1 MNYADSLWSVV
12 DFFTFMNFSSPLCR
26 NWILVAIIVI
36 SLSLF
41 GQAQQP
47 LPGEPPQPPTSQNPA
62 VPGQEAQPPAAGQ
75 PTPTAPRPSPIVR
88 QIEIQYAGPATLSRQ
103 RILSN
108 MKTTVGQPYSEQTV
122 EDDVRSLYG
131 TGLVTNVRIYGEPLP
146 DGVKVIVVV
155 QTRVTLSEVVIQGNE
170 VVKTKRL
177 RRELNLK
184 TGSPLDEQALEQAR
198 QKLVDLYQKRGYPDT
213 DVQYKVD
220 VNEDRGTARVTYSIS
235 EGQKSVVKTIRFV
248 GNYALSSKRLRKE
261 MKTKQNNILGFV
273 TGAGR
278 LNNQQLD
285 SDVQKLKELYQ
296 DNGYA
301 DAQITDV
308 RIDRLG
314 KKYVAVTIYITEG
327 PQYHVG
333 TVTIE
338 GLHVVSE
345 PNFRKVIK
353 VTEGKVFSPQKLQKD
368 IKSVEDAYGV
378 AGYAD
383 AKVNVQTTPAGPA
396 LVNLTYKVDEGIQS
410 FVEHINIS
418 GNSRTK
424 DKVIRREIVLSPGD
438 VFDTVRVDISKKRL
452 EGLQYFERVDTYA
465 SDTAVPGR
473 KDLNV
478 VVQEK
483 RTGNLNFGLGFS
495 TTDGLLGF
503 AELAQ
508 GNFDIM
514 NWKTFTGA
522 GQKFRARVQLG
533 TQTKNASLELSDPY
547 FLDQRLAVGGR
558 LFWDEYNYYSDV
570 YDQRDYGFDI
580 FVRKPITNFLSA
592 KLDYTIQEIDIYNIN
607 TSIITQTLQ
616 NLINQEGPNNLE
628 SRVTLAF
635 TYDTRDSA
643 FLTRKG
649 TRIDLSS
656 YVAGGPLGG
665 SVQIYGFDLDASQY
679 FHLPYDTILL
689 LNGEVASVANWNSG
703 KIVPIFDRLYLG
715 GPNNLRGFRFRDV
728 GPKDEDGNPIGGNT
742 LARFTIEYTIPIVER
757 VRAAVFYDGGFVNA
771 GSWSFG
777 PQTVPSTKGRH
788 SAGFNQDIGVGVRLD
803 LPIGPLRLDYGFP
816 IQEDSFSSKSGQ
828 FQFSV
833 GYQF

>member
-1 MNYADSLWSVV
+1 MVSLC
-12 DFFTFMNFSSPLCR
+12 P
-26 NWILVAIIVI
+26 
-36 SLSLF
+36 F
-41 GQAQQP
+41 GLAQQP
-47 LPGEPPQPPTSQNPA
+47 PAGQPGQPPAGQAAPATGQEGQPPQP
-62 VPGQEAQPPAAGQ
+62 GQRQQ
-75 PTPTAPRPSPIVR
+75 SPIVR

-108 MKTTVGQPYSEQTV
+108 MKTTVGQPYSELTV
-122 EDDVRSLYG
+122 EDDVRSLYA

-155 QTRVTLSEVVIQGNE
+155 QTRVTLTEVIIQGNQI
-170 VVKTKRL
+170 VKAKRL

-184 TGSPLDEQALEQAR
+184 TGTPLDEQALETAR
-198 QKLVDLYQKRGYPDT
+198 QKLVELYQKRGYPDT
-213 DVQYKVD
+213 DVQYKVA
-220 VNEDRGTARVTYSIS
+220 VNEDRGTASVTFAVS

-248 GNYALSSKRLRKE
+248 GNGVLTAKRLRKE
-261 MKTKQNNILGFV
+261 MKTKENNILGFV

-285 SDVQKLKELYQ
+285 GDVQKLKELYQ

-308 RIDRLG
+308 RIDRLD
-314 KKYVAVTIYITEG
+314 KKNVIVTIYITEG
-327 PQYHVG
+327 QQYHVG
-333 TVTIE
+333 TLAIE
-338 GLHVVSE
+338 GLHIVSE

-396 LVNLTYKVDEGIQS
+396 LVNLSYKVDEGIQS

-424 DKVIRREIVLSPGD
+424 DKVLRREIILSPGD

-522 GQKFRARVQLG
+522 GQKFRARIQLG
-533 TQTKNASLELSDPY
+533 TETKNASIELSEPY

-558 LFWDEYNYYSDV
+558 LFFDEYDYFSDV

-580 FVRKPITNFLSA
+580 FLRKPITNFLSM

-607 TSIITQTLQ
+607 QDLITTQL
-616 NLINQEGPNNLE
+616 NDLINTEGAYNLE
-628 SRVTLAF
+628 SRVTLGF

-649 TRIDLSS
+649 TRIDFSA
-656 YVAGGPLGG
+656 YVSGGPLGG
-665 SVQIYGFDLDASQY
+665 SVQVYGFDLDAAQY

-689 LNGEVASVANWNSG
+689 LNGEVGSVENWSNGSKTG
-703 KIVPIFDRLYLG
+703 GIVPIFDRLYLG
-715 GPNNLRGFRFRDV
+715 GASTLRGFKFRDV
-728 GPKDEDGNPIGGNT
+728 GPKDNEGNAVGGST
-742 LARFTIEYTIPIVER
+742 LTRWTIEYTIPVIER
-757 VRAAVFYDGGFVNA
+757 VRFALFYDGGFVNP

-777 PQTVPSTKGRH
+777 PQKVLVPGGSNGKFSG
-788 SAGFNQDIGVGVRLD
+788 GLNQDIGVGVRLD

-816 IQEDSFSSKSGQ
+816 IEEDSFSSKSGQ

>member
-1 MNYADSLWSVV
+1 M
-12 DFFTFMNFSSPLCR
+12 
-26 NWILVAIIVI
+26 LVTIFLAF
-36 SLSLF
+36 LDPQ

-47 LPGEPPQPPTSQNPA
+47 APGQPPLPPAGQNPPTPGPESHSPPQPEKPQQA
-62 VPGQEAQPPAAGQ
+62 
-75 PTPTAPRPSPIVR
+75 PIVR

-122 EDDVRSLYG
+122 EDDVRALYA

-155 QTRVTLSEVVIQGNE
+155 QTRVTLTEVAIQGNE
-170 VVKTKRL
+170 VVKTKRI

-184 TGSPLDEQALEQAR
+184 TGAPLDEQALEQAR
-198 QKLVDLYQKRGYPDT
+198 QKVVELYQKRGFPDT
-213 DVQYKVD
+213 DVQYKID
-220 VNEDRGTARVTYSIS
+220 VNEERGTARVTFAIS
-235 EGQKSVVKTIRFV
+235 EGRKAVVKRIRFV
-248 GNYALSSKRLRKE
+248 GNTALTSKRLRKE
-261 MKTKQNNILGFV
+261 MKTKENNILGFI

-285 SDVQKLKELYQ
+285 GDVQKIKELYQ

-301 DAQITDV
+301 DVQVTDV
-308 RIDRLG
+308 RIDRLD
-314 KKYVAVTIYITEG
+314 KKNVAITIYLNEG
-327 PQYHVG
+327 AQYHVG
-333 TVTIE
+333 TVTIT
-338 GLHVVSE
+338 GLHIVTE

-383 AKVNVQTTPAGPA
+383 AKVNVETTPAGPA
-396 LVNLTYKVDEGIQS
+396 LVNLSYKVDEGIQS

-424 DKVIRREIVLSPGD
+424 DKVIRREIILSPGD

-478 VVQEK
+478 IVQEK

-503 AELAQ
+503 AELSQ
-508 GNFDIM
+508 GNFDIT
-514 NWKTFTGA
+514 NWRTFTGA

-533 TQTKNASLELSDPY
+533 TQTKNASVELSEPY
-547 FLDQRLAVGGR
+547 FLDQRLALGGR
-558 LFWDEYNYYSDV
+558 LFFDEYNYYSSE

-580 FVRKPITNFLSA
+580 FARKPITNFLSM

-607 TSIITQTLQ
+607 SSTISPELLDIIR
-616 NLINQEGPNNLE
+616 IGGESNLE
-628 SRVTLAF
+628 SRATLGF

-649 TRIDLSS
+649 TRIDLST
-656 YVAGGPLGG
+656 YVAGGFLGG
-665 SVQIYGFDLDASQY
+665 SVQVYGLDVDMSQY

-689 LNGEVASVANWNSG
+689 LNGEIASVVNWSTNPNT
-703 KIVPIFDRLYLG
+703 IVPVFDRLYTG
-715 GPNNLRGFRFRDV
+715 GANTLRGFRFRDV
-728 GPKDEDGNPIGGNT
+728 GPKDFEGDPVGGNT
-742 LARFTIEYTIPIVER
+742 LVRYTIEYTIPIIQR
-757 VRAAVFYDGGFVNA
+757 VRFAVFYDAGYVNP
-771 GSWSFG
+771 GSWSFS
-777 PQTVPSTKGRH
+777 PQKVVPPGAPPGKFSG
-788 SAGFNQDIGVGVRLD
+788 GFNQDIGVGVRLD
-803 LPIGPLRLDYGFP
+803 LPIGPIRLDYGYP
-816 IQEDSFSSKSGQ
+816 IQEDQFSSRSGQ

>member
-1 MNYADSLWSVV
+1 
-12 DFFTFMNFSSPLCR
+12 MNFSRSSCR
-26 NWILVAIIVI
+26 NWIFIAIISAALN
-36 SLSLF
+36 SLGS
-41 GQAQQP
+41 AQQP
-47 LPGEPPQPPTSQNPA
+47 PPGQPAQPPPGQNPQVPGTEGQPPQP
-62 VPGQEAQPPAAGQ
+62 
-75 PTPTAPRPSPIVR
+75 APRQQSPIVR

-122 EDDVRSLYG
+122 EDDVRSLYA

-155 QTRVTLSEVVIQGNE
+155 QTRVTLSEIVIQGNQAI
-170 VVKTKRL
+170 KAKRL
-177 RRELNLK
+177 RRELNIK

-198 QKLVDLYQKRGYPDT
+198 QKLVELYQKRGYPDT

-220 VNEDRGTARVTYSIS
+220 VNEDRGTARVTFAVS
-235 EGQKSVVKTIRFV
+235 EGQKSVVKRIRFV
-248 GNYALSSKRLRKE
+248 GNGALTAKRLRKE
-261 MKTKQNNILGFV
+261 MKTKENNILGFV

-285 SDVQKLKELYQ
+285 GDVQKLKELYQ

-308 RIDRLG
+308 KIDRLD
-314 KKYVAVTIYITEG
+314 KKNVVVTIYITEG
-327 PQYHVG
+327 QQYHVG
-333 TVTIE
+333 TLSVE
-338 GLHVVSE
+338 GLHIVTE
-345 PNFRKVIK
+345 ANFRKVIK
-353 VTEGKVFSPQKLQKD
+353 VTEGKIFSPQKLQKD

-383 AKVNVQTTPAGPA
+383 AKVNVQTTPAGPSI
-396 LVNLTYKVDEGIQS
+396 VNLSYKVDEGIQS

-424 DKVIRREIVLSPGD
+424 DKVLRREIILSPGD

-514 NWKTFTGA
+514 NWRTFTGA

-533 TQTKNASLELSDPY
+533 TQTKNASIELSEPY
-547 FLDQRLAVGGR
+547 FLDQRLAFGGR
-558 LFWDEYNYYSDV
+558 LFFDEYNYFSDV

-580 FVRKPITNFLSA
+580 FMRKPITNFLSV

-607 TSIITQTLQ
+607 SSLITQQL
-616 NLINQEGPNNLE
+616 NDLINEEGQKNLE
-628 SRVTLAF
+628 SRVTLSF
-635 TYDTRDSA
+635 TYDTRDSS

-649 TRIDLSS
+649 TRIDLSA

-665 SVQIYGFDLDASQY
+665 DVQIYGFDFDAAQY

-689 LNGEVASVANWNSG
+689 FNGEIASVANWNGGS
-703 KIVPIFDRLYLG
+703 IVPIFDRLYLG
-715 GPNNLRGFRFRDV
+715 GASTLRGFKFRDV
-728 GPKDEDGNPIGGNT
+728 GPKDDEGNALGGNT
-742 LARFTIEYTIPIVER
+742 MARLTVEYTIPIIER
-757 VRAAVFYDGGFVNA
+757 IRAAVFYDGGFVDP
-771 GSWSFG
+771 GSWNFG
-777 PQTVPSTKGRH
+777 ANRVPSTKGRF
-788 SAGFNQDIGVGVRLD
+788 SGGFNQDIGVGVRLD

-816 IQEDSFSSKSGQ
+816 IEEDSFSSKSGQ

>member
-1 MNYADSLWSVV
+1 
-12 DFFTFMNFSSPLCR
+12 MNFSSSLCR
-26 NWILVAIIVI
+26 SWIFKAIIMA
-36 SLSLF
+36 SLCPF
-41 GQAQQP
+41 GLAQQP
-47 LPGEPPQPPTSQNPA
+47 PAGQPGQPPAGQTAPATGQEGQPPQP
-62 VPGQEAQPPAAGQ
+62 AQRQ
-75 PTPTAPRPSPIVR
+75 QSPIVR

-108 MKTTVGQPYSEQTV
+108 MKTTVGQPYSELTV
-122 EDDVRSLYG
+122 EDDVRSLYA

-155 QTRVTLSEVVIQGNE
+155 QTRVTLTEVIIQGNQI
-170 VVKTKRL
+170 VKAKRL

-184 TGSPLDEQALEQAR
+184 TGTPLDEQALETAR
-198 QKLVDLYQKRGYPDT
+198 QKLVELYQKRGYPDT
-213 DVQYKVD
+213 DVQYKVA
-220 VNEDRGTARVTYSIS
+220 VNEDRGTASVTFAVS

-248 GNYALSSKRLRKE
+248 GNAALTAKRLRKE
-261 MKTKQNNILGFV
+261 MKTKENNILGFV

-285 SDVQKLKELYQ
+285 GDVQKLKELYQ
-296 DNGYA
+296 DNGYE
-301 DAQITDV
+301 DAQINDV
-308 RIDRLG
+308 RIDRLD
-314 KKYVAVTIYITEG
+314 KKNVVVTIYITEG
-327 PQYHVG
+327 QQYHVG
-333 TVTIE
+333 TLTID

-396 LVNLTYKVDEGIQS
+396 LVNLSYKVDEGIQS

-424 DKVIRREIVLSPGD
+424 DKVLRREIILSPGD

-465 SDTAVPGR
+465 SDTTVPGR

-522 GQKFRARVQLG
+522 GQKFRARIQLG
-533 TQTKNASLELSDPY
+533 TQTKNASIELSEPY
-547 FLDQRLAVGGR
+547 FLDQRLAIGGR
-558 LFWDEYNYYSDV
+558 LFFDEYDYFSDV

-580 FVRKPITNFLSA
+580 FLRKPITNFLSM

-607 TSIITQTLQ
+607 QSLITTQL
-616 NLINQEGPNNLE
+616 NDLINTEGAYNLE
-628 SRVTLAF
+628 SRVTLGF

-649 TRIDLSS
+649 TRIDFST

-665 SVQIYGFDLDASQY
+665 SVQVFGFDLDAAQY

-689 LNGEVASVANWNSG
+689 LNGEIGSVENWSNGSKTG
-703 KIVPIFDRLYLG
+703 GIVPIFDRLYLG
-715 GPNNLRGFRFRDV
+715 GASTLRGFKFRDV
-728 GPKDEDGNPIGGNT
+728 GPKDNEGNAVGGGT
-742 LARFTIEYTIPIVER
+742 LTRWTIEYTIPIVER
-757 VRAAVFYDGGFVNA
+757 VRFALFYDGGFVNP
-771 GSWSFG
+771 GSFSFG
-777 PQTVPSTKGRH
+777 PQKVLVPGGSNGKFSG
-788 SAGFNQDIGVGVRLD
+788 GLNQDIGIGVRLD

-816 IQEDSFSSKSGQ
+816 IEEDSFSSKSGQ

>member
-1 MNYADSLWSVV
+1 
-12 DFFTFMNFSSPLCR
+12 MNFSSSLSR
-26 NWILVAIIVI
+26 NWIFIAIIVA
-36 SLSLF
+36 SLSRSGL
-41 GQAQQP
+41 AQQP
-47 LPGEPPQPPTSQNPA
+47 PPGQPPGAQPPA
-62 VPGQEAQPPAAGQ
+62 GQTAPAPGQEAQPPQ
-75 PTPTAPRPSPIVR
+75 PAQRQQSPIVR

-122 EDDVRSLYG
+122 EDDVRSLYA

-155 QTRVTLSEVVIQGNE
+155 QTRVTLTEVVIQGNE
-170 VVKTKRL
+170 IVKAKRL

-184 TGSPLDEQALEQAR
+184 TGTPLDEQALEQAR

-220 VNEDRGTARVTYSIS
+220 VNEDRGTARVTFAVS
-235 EGQKSVVKTIRFV
+235 EGHLSVVKTIRFV
-248 GNYALSSKRLRKE
+248 GNVALTSKRLRKE
-261 MKTKQNNILGFV
+261 MKTRENNILGFV

-285 SDVQKLKELYQ
+285 GDVQKLKELYQ

-308 RIDRLG
+308 KIDRLG
-314 KKYVAVTIYITEG
+314 KKYVVVTIYITEG

-338 GLHVVSE
+338 GLHIVSE

-383 AKVNVQTTPAGPA
+383 AKVNVETAPAGPG
-396 LVNLTYKVDEGIQS
+396 LVNLSYKVDEGIQS

-424 DKVIRREIVLSPGD
+424 DKVLRREIILSPGD

-503 AELAQ
+503 AELSQ

-522 GQKFRARVQLG
+522 GQKFRARIQLG
-533 TQTKNASLELSDPY
+533 TETKNASVELSEPY
-547 FLDQRLAVGGR
+547 FLDQRLAFGGR
-558 LFWDEYNYYSDV
+558 LFFDEYDYYSDV
-570 YDQRDYGFDI
+570 YNQRDYGFDI
-580 FVRKPITNFLSA
+580 FMRKPITNFLSV
-592 KLDYTIQEIDIYNIN
+592 KLDYTIQEIDIYDIN
-607 TSIITQTLQ
+607 SSLISTELQ
-616 NLINQEGPNNLE
+616 DLINQEGAYNLE
-628 SRVTLAF
+628 SRVTLGL

-649 TRIDLSS
+649 TRVDFTT

-665 SVQIYGFDLDASQY
+665 SVQVYGFDLDAAQY

-689 LNGEVASVANWNSG
+689 LNGEVGVVSNWGSDSPG
-703 KIVPIFDRLYLG
+703 GIVPIFDRLYLG
-715 GPNNLRGFRFRDV
+715 GASTLRGFKFRDV
-728 GPKDEDGNPIGGNT
+728 GPKDGNGDAIGGNT
-742 LARFTIEYTIPIVER
+742 LARFTIEYTIPIIER
-757 VRAAVFYDGGFVNA
+757 VRFAVFYDGGFVNP
-771 GSWSFG
+771 GSWSFS
-777 PQTVPSTKGRH
+777 PEKVPTSNGGF
-788 SAGFNQDIGVGVRLD
+788 SGGFNQDIGIGVRLD

-816 IQEDSFSSKSGQ
+816 IEEDTWSSKSGQ

>member
-1 MNYADSLWSVV
+1 
-12 DFFTFMNFSSPLCR
+12 MNFSSSLCR
-26 NWILVAIIVI
+26 SWILVAILVA
-36 SLSLF
+36 SLRSF
-41 GQAQQP
+41 GLAQQP
-47 LPGEPPQPPTSQNPA
+47 PAGQPPAGQNPPA
-62 VPGQEAQPPAAGQ
+62 PGQEAQPQPAGQ
-75 PTPTAPRPSPIVR
+75 PPPPAQRQQSPIVR

-122 EDDVRSLYG
+122 EDDVRSLYA

-155 QTRVTLSEVVIQGNE
+155 QTRVTLTEVAIQGNE
-170 VVKTKRL
+170 IVKAKSIRH
-177 RRELNLK
+177 ELNLK

-198 QKLVDLYQKRGYPDT
+198 QKVVELYQRRGYPDT

-220 VNEDRGTARVTYSIS
+220 VNEERGTAKVTYAIS
-235 EGQKSVVKTIRFV
+235 EGRKAVVKTISFV
-248 GNYALSSKRLRKE
+248 GNVAIRSKRLRKE
-261 MKTKQNNILGFV
+261 MKTKENNILGFL

-285 SDVQKLKELYQ
+285 GDVQKIKELYQ

-301 DAQITDV
+301 DVQVTDV
-308 RIDRLG
+308 RVDRLD
-314 KKYVAVTIYITEG
+314 KKNVAITIYINEG
-327 PQYHVG
+327 QQYHVG
-333 TVTIE
+333 TVTVE
-338 GLHVVSE
+338 GLHIVTE
-345 PNFRKVIK
+345 ANFRKVIK

-383 AKVNVQTTPAGPA
+383 AKVNVETTPGGPA
-396 LVNLTYKVDEGIQS
+396 LVNLSYKVDEGIQS

-465 SDTAVPGR
+465 SDTTVPGR

-503 AELAQ
+503 AELSQ
-508 GNFDIM
+508 GNFDIT

-533 TQTKNASLELSDPY
+533 TQTKDASIELTEPY
-547 FLDQRLAVGGR
+547 FLDQRLALSGR
-558 LFWDEYNYYSDV
+558 LFFDEYNYYSDV

-580 FVRKPITNFLSA
+580 NVRKPITNFLSV
-592 KLDYTIQEIDIYNIN
+592 KLDYTLQEIGIYNIN
-607 TSIITQTLQ
+607 QSAITQQLLNIIQ
-616 NLINQEGPNNLE
+616 QQGSYNLE
-628 SRVTLAF
+628 SRVTLAL

-649 TRIDLSS
+649 TRVDLST

-665 SVQIYGFDLDASQY
+665 DVSVYGFDLDAAQY

-689 LNGEVASVANWNSG
+689 LNGEVGVVSNWNNDS
-703 KIVPIFDRLYLG
+703 IVPIFDRLYLG
-715 GPNNLRGFRFRDV
+715 GASNLRGFRFRDV
-728 GPKDEDGNPIGGNT
+728 GPKDDQGNALGGNT
-742 LARFTIEYTIPIVER
+742 LARLTVEYTIPIIER
-757 VRAAVFYDGGFVNA
+757 VRFAVFYDGGFVNP
-771 GSWSFG
+771 GSWSFS
-777 PQTVPSTKGRH
+777 PQKVPTTPPGGSNAGKFSG
-788 SAGFNQDIGVGVRLD
+788 GFNQDIGIGVRLD
-803 LPIGPLRLDYGFP
+803 LPIGPIRLDYGYP

>member
-1 MNYADSLWSVV
+1 
-12 DFFTFMNFSSPLCR
+12 MNFSRSSCR
-26 NWILVAIIVI
+26 NWIFIAIISAALN
-36 SLSLF
+36 SLGS
-41 GQAQQP
+41 AQQP
-47 LPGEPPQPPTSQNPA
+47 PPGQPAQPPPGQNPQVPGTEGQPPQP
-62 VPGQEAQPPAAGQ
+62 
-75 PTPTAPRPSPIVR
+75 APRQQSPIVR

-122 EDDVRSLYG
+122 EDDVRSLYA

-155 QTRVTLSEVVIQGNE
+155 QTRVTLSEIVVQGNQA
-170 VVKTKRL
+170 VKAKRL
-177 RRELNLK
+177 RRELNIK

-198 QKLVDLYQKRGYPDT
+198 QKLVELYQKRGYPDT

-220 VNEDRGTARVTYSIS
+220 VNEDRGTARVTFAVS
-235 EGQKSVVKTIRFV
+235 EGQKSVVKRIRFV
-248 GNYALSSKRLRKE
+248 GNGALTAKRLRKE
-261 MKTKQNNILGFV
+261 MKTKENNILGFV

-285 SDVQKLKELYQ
+285 GDVQKLKELYQ

-308 RIDRLG
+308 KIDRLD
-314 KKYVAVTIYITEG
+314 KKNVVVTIYITEG
-327 PQYHVG
+327 QQYHVG
-333 TVTIE
+333 TLSVE
-338 GLHVVSE
+338 GLHIVTE
-345 PNFRKVIK
+345 ANFRKVIK
-353 VTEGKVFSPQKLQKD
+353 VTEGKIFSPQKLQKD

-383 AKVNVQTTPAGPA
+383 AKVNVQTTPAGPSI
-396 LVNLTYKVDEGIQS
+396 VNLSYKVDEGIQS

-424 DKVIRREIVLSPGD
+424 DKVLRREIILSPGD

-514 NWKTFTGA
+514 NWRTFTGA

-533 TQTKNASLELSDPY
+533 TQTKNASIELSEPY
-547 FLDQRLAVGGR
+547 FLDQRLAFGGR
-558 LFWDEYNYYSDV
+558 LFFDEYNYFSDV

-580 FVRKPITNFLSA
+580 FMRKPITNFLSV

-607 TSIITQTLQ
+607 SSLITKQL
-616 NLINQEGPNNLE
+616 NDLINAEGQRNLE
-628 SRVTLAF
+628 SRVTLSF
-635 TYDTRDSA
+635 TYDTRDSS

-649 TRIDLSS
+649 TRIDLSA

-665 SVQIYGFDLDASQY
+665 DVQIYGFDFDAAQY

-689 LNGEVASVANWNSG
+689 FNGEIASVANWNGGS
-703 KIVPIFDRLYLG
+703 IVPIFDRLYLG
-715 GPNNLRGFRFRDV
+715 GASTLRGFKFRDV
-728 GPKDEDGNPIGGNT
+728 GPKDDEGNALGGNT
-742 LARFTIEYTIPIVER
+742 LARLTVEYTIPIIER
-757 VRAAVFYDGGFVNA
+757 VRAAVFYDGGFVDP
-771 GSWSFG
+771 GSWNFG
-777 PQTVPSTKGRH
+777 ANRVPSTKGRF
-788 SAGFNQDIGVGVRLD
+788 SGGFNQDIGVGVRLD

-816 IQEDSFSSKSGQ
+816 IEEDSFSSKSGQ

>member
-1 MNYADSLWSVV
+1 
-12 DFFTFMNFSSPLCR
+12 MNFSSSLCR
-26 NWILVAIIVI
+26 NWIFVAILMAF
-36 SLSLF
+36 LSPM
-41 GQAQQP
+41 GRAQQP
-47 LPGEPPQPPTSQNPA
+47 PPGQPPQAPP
-62 VPGQEAQPPAAGQ
+62 PGQEAPAGQ
-75 PTPTAPRPSPIVR
+75 PAQAPQRQQVVR

-108 MKTTVGQPYSEQTV
+108 MKTIVGQPYSEQTV
-122 EDDVRSLYG
+122 EDDVRSLYA

-155 QTRVTLSEVVIQGNE
+155 QTRVTLTEVVIQGNLK
-170 VVKTKRL
+170 VKTKRL

-184 TGSPLDEQALEQAR
+184 SGTPLDEQALEQAR
-198 QKLVDLYQKRGYPDT
+198 QKLVELYQKRGYPNT

-220 VNEDRGTARVTYSIS
+220 VNEDRGTARVTFAIS
-235 EGQKSVVKTIRFV
+235 EGQQSVVKTIRFV
-248 GNYALSSKRLRKE
+248 GNSVLTSKRLRKE
-261 MKTKQNNILGFV
+261 MKTKENNILGFV

-285 SDVQKLKELYQ
+285 GDVQKLKELYQ

-308 RIDRLG
+308 RIDRLD
-314 KKYVAVTIYITEG
+314 KKNVIVTIYITEG
-327 PQYHVG
+327 AQYHVG
-333 TVTIE
+333 TLTVE
-338 GLHVVSE
+338 GLHIVSDA
-345 PNFRKVIK
+345 NFRKVIK

-396 LVNLTYKVDEGIQS
+396 VVNLSYKVDEGIQS

-424 DKVIRREIVLSPGD
+424 DKVLRREIILSPGD

-503 AELAQ
+503 AELSQ

-533 TQTKNASLELSDPY
+533 TETKDASIELSEPY
-547 FLDQRLAVGGR
+547 FLDQRLALGGR
-558 LFWDEYNYYSDV
+558 LFFDEYDYFSDV

-580 FVRKPITNFLSA
+580 FLRKPITNFLSV

-607 TSIITQTLQ
+607 SDLISSELQ
-616 NLINQEGPNNLE
+616 NLINQEGADNLE
-628 SRVTLAF
+628 SRVTLGL

-649 TRIDLSS
+649 TRIDFTS

-665 SVQIYGFDLDASQY
+665 SVQIYGFDLDAAQY
-679 FHLPYDTILL
+679 FHFPYDGILL
-689 LNGEVASVANWNSG
+689 LNGEVAAVSIWGSG
-703 KIVPIFDRLYLG
+703 SSGGIVPIFDRLYLG
-715 GPNNLRGFRFRDV
+715 GASTLRGFKFRDV
-728 GPKDEDGNPIGGNT
+728 GPKDGNGDAIGGNT
-742 LARFTIEYTIPIVER
+742 MARLTVEYTIPIIER
-757 VRAAVFYDGGFVNA
+757 VRAAFFWDAGFVNA
-771 GSWSFG
+771 GTWSFS
-777 PQTVPSTKGRH
+777 PQKVPTSNGGS
-788 SAGFNQDIGVGVRLD
+788 SAGLNQDIGIGVRLD

-816 IQEDSFSSKSGQ
+816 IEEDTWSSKSGQ

>member
-1 MNYADSLWSVV
+1 
-12 DFFTFMNFSSPLCR
+12 MNFSSSLCR
-26 NWILVAIIVI
+26 SWILVAILVA
-36 SLSLF
+36 SLRSF
-41 GQAQQP
+41 GLAQQP
-47 LPGEPPQPPTSQNPA
+47 PAGQPPAGQNPPA
-62 VPGQEAQPPAAGQ
+62 PGQEAQPQPAGQ
-75 PTPTAPRPSPIVR
+75 PPPPAQRQQSPIVR

-122 EDDVRSLYG
+122 EDDVRSLYA

-155 QTRVTLSEVVIQGNE
+155 QTRVTLTELVIQGNQ
-170 VVKTKRL
+170 VIKTKRI

-184 TGSPLDEQALEQAR
+184 TGAPLDEQAMEQAR
-198 QKLVDLYQKRGYPDT
+198 QKVVEMYQKRGYPDT

-220 VNEDRGTARVTYSIS
+220 INEDRGTARVTFAIS
-235 EGQKSVVKTIRFV
+235 EGTKSVVKRIRFV
-248 GNYALSSKRLRKE
+248 GNTVLTSKRLRKE
-261 MKTKQNNILGFV
+261 MKTKENNILGFV

-285 SDVQKLKELYQ
+285 ADVQKIKELYQ

-308 RIDRLG
+308 RIDRLD
-314 KKYVAVTIYITEG
+314 KKNVVITIYINEG
-327 PQYHVG
+327 AQYHVG
-333 TVTIE
+333 TLTIE
-338 GLHVVSE
+338 GLHIVTE
-345 PNFRKVIK
+345 ANFRKVIK

-368 IKSVEDAYGV
+368 IKAVEDAYGV

-383 AKVNVQTTPAGPA
+383 AKVNVATTPAGPA
-396 LVNLTYKVDEGIQS
+396 VVNLGYKVDEGIQS

-418 GNSRTK
+418 GNTRTK
-424 DKVIRREIVLSPGD
+424 DKVLRREIVLSPGD

-465 SDTAVPGR
+465 SDTAVSGR

-478 VVQEK
+478 AVQEK

-508 GNFDIM
+508 GNFDVT
-514 NWKTFTGA
+514 NWRTFTGA

-533 TQTKNASLELSDPY
+533 TETKNASIELSEPY
-547 FLDQRLAVGGR
+547 FLDQRLALGGR
-558 LFWDEYNYYSDV
+558 LFFDEFNYFSDQ

-580 FVRKPITNFLSA
+580 FMRKPITNFLSM
-592 KLDYTIQEIDIYNIN
+592 KLDYTIQEIQIYNIQ
-607 TSIITQTLQ
+607 TDSITPELFE
-616 NLINQEGPNNLE
+616 LIRLGGESNLE
-628 SRVTLAF
+628 SRATLAF

-649 TRIDLSS
+649 TRVDLTG
-656 YVAGGPLGG
+656 YVAGGFLGG
-665 SVQIYGFDLDASQY
+665 TVQVYGMDLDVAQY

-689 LNGEVASVANWNSG
+689 LNGEIGSVVDWNNDPAT
-703 KIVPIFDRLYLG
+703 IVPIFDRLYTG
-715 GPNNLRGFRFRDV
+715 GANSLRGFRFRDV
-728 GPKDEDGNPIGGNT
+728 GPKDSQGNPVGGNT
-742 LARFTIEYTIPIVER
+742 LARWTIEYTIPIIER
-757 VRAAVFYDGGFVNA
+757 VRFAVFYDGGFVNP
-771 GSWSFG
+771 GSWSFS
-777 PQTVPSTKGRH
+777 PQKVPSTPIGSGKFSG
-788 SAGFNQDIGVGVRLD
+788 GLNQDIGVGVRLD

>member
-1 MNYADSLWSVV
+1 MV
-12 DFFTFMNFSSPLCR
+12 TI
-26 NWILVAIIVI
+26 ILAF
-36 SLSLF
+36 L
-41 GQAQQP
+41 GPQGRAQQP
-47 LPGEPPQPPTSQNPA
+47 PAGQPPLPAAGQNPPA
-62 VPGQEAQPPAAGQ
+62 PGQEAQPPAQ
-75 PTPTAPRPSPIVR
+75 PEKPQRSPIVR

-122 EDDVRSLYG
+122 EDDVRSLYA

-155 QTRVTLSEVVIQGNE
+155 QTRVTLTEVAIQGNE
-170 VVKTKRL
+170 VIKTKRI
-177 RRELNLK
+177 RKELNLK

-198 QKLVDLYQKRGYPDT
+198 QKVVEMYQKRGYPDT

-220 VNEDRGTARVTYSIS
+220 VNEERGTARVTFAIS
-235 EGQKSVVKTIRFV
+235 EGRKAVVKTISFV
-248 GNYALSSKRLRKE
+248 GNMAIRSKRLRKE
-261 MKTKQNNILGFV
+261 MKTKENNILGFL

-285 SDVQKLKELYQ
+285 GDVQKIKELYQ

-301 DAQITDV
+301 DVQVTDV
-308 RIDRLG
+308 RIDRLD
-314 KKYVAVTIYITEG
+314 KKNVAITIYINEG
-327 PQYHVG
+327 QQYHVG
-333 TVTIE
+333 TVAIE
-338 GLHVVSE
+338 GLHIVTE
-345 PNFRKVIK
+345 ANFRKVIK

-383 AKVNVQTTPAGPA
+383 AKVNVETTPGGPA
-396 LVNLTYKVDEGIQS
+396 LVNLSYKVDEGIQS

-465 SDTAVPGR
+465 SDTTVPGR

-503 AELAQ
+503 AELSQ
-508 GNFDIM
+508 GNFDIT

-533 TQTKNASLELSDPY
+533 TQTKDASIELTEPY
-547 FLDQRLAVGGR
+547 FLDQRLALSGR
-558 LFWDEYNYYSDV
+558 LFFDEYNYYSDV

-580 FVRKPITNFLSA
+580 NVRKPITNFLSV
-592 KLDYTIQEIDIYNIN
+592 KLDYTLQEIGIYNIN
-607 TSIITQTLQ
+607 QSAITQQLLNIIQ
-616 NLINQEGPNNLE
+616 QQGSYNLE
-628 SRVTLAF
+628 SRVTLAL

-649 TRIDLSS
+649 TRVDLST

-665 SVQIYGFDLDASQY
+665 DVSVYGFDLDAAQY

-689 LNGEVASVANWNSG
+689 LNGEVGVVSNWNNDS
-703 KIVPIFDRLYLG
+703 IVPIFDRLYLG
-715 GPNNLRGFRFRDV
+715 GASNLRGFRFRDV
-728 GPKDEDGNPIGGNT
+728 GPKDDQGNALGGNT
-742 LARFTIEYTIPIVER
+742 LARLTVEYTIPIIER
-757 VRAAVFYDGGFVNA
+757 VRFAVFYDGGFVNP
-771 GSWSFG
+771 GSWSFS
-777 PQTVPSTKGRH
+777 PQKVPTTPPGGSNAGKFSG
-788 SAGFNQDIGVGVRLD
+788 GFNQDIGIGVRLD
-803 LPIGPLRLDYGFP
+803 LPIGPIRLDYGYP

>member
-1 MNYADSLWSVV
+1 
-12 DFFTFMNFSSPLCR
+12 MNFSSSFYR
-26 NWILVAIIVI
+26 NWIFIAIVLA
-36 SLSLF
+36 SLSPF
-41 GQAQQP
+41 GLAQQP
-47 LPGEPPQPPTSQNPA
+47 P
-62 VPGQEAQPPAAGQ
+62 PGQPAQPPAGQNAPAAGQ
-75 PTPTAPRPSPIVR
+75 EGQPPQPAQRQQSPIVR

-108 MKTTVGQPYSEQTV
+108 MKTTVGQPYSELTV
-122 EDDVRSLYG
+122 EDDVRSLYA

-155 QTRVTLSEVVIQGNE
+155 QTRVTLTEVLIQGNQIF
-170 VVKTKRL
+170 KTKRI

-184 TGSPLDEQALEQAR
+184 TGTPLDEQALETAR

-220 VNEDRGTARVTYSIS
+220 VNEDRGTARVIYSVS

-248 GNYALSSKRLRKE
+248 GNTALTSKRLRKE
-261 MKTKQNNILGFV
+261 MKTKENNLLGFV

-285 SDVQKLKELYQ
+285 GDVQKLKELYQ

-308 RIDRLG
+308 RIDRLD
-314 KKYVAVTIYITEG
+314 KKNVIITIYINEG

-333 TVTIE
+333 TLTIE

-368 IKSVEDAYGV
+368 IKAVEDAYGV

-396 LVNLTYKVDEGIQS
+396 VVNLSYKVDEGIQS

-424 DKVIRREIVLSPGD
+424 DKVLRREIILSPGD

-478 VVQEK
+478 IVQEK

-533 TQTKNASLELSDPY
+533 TQTKNASIELSEPY
-547 FLDQRLAVGGR
+547 FLDQRLALGGR
-558 LFWDEYNYYSDV
+558 LFFDEYNYFSDV

-580 FVRKPITNFLSA
+580 YLRKPITNFLSA

-607 TSIITQTLQ
+607 SSLITPQLQ
-616 NLINQEGPNNLE
+616 DLINQEGAYNLE
-628 SRVTLAF
+628 SRATLSL

-649 TRIDLSS
+649 TRIDLST

-665 SVQIYGFDLDASQY
+665 SVQVYGFDLDAAQY

-689 LNGEVASVANWNSG
+689 LNGEVGTVENWGGSSSTG
-703 KIVPIFDRLYLG
+703 GIVPIFDRVYLG
-715 GPNNLRGFRFRDV
+715 GASNLRGFKFRDV
-728 GPKDEDGNPIGGNT
+728 GPKDDQGNALGGNT
-742 LARFTIEYTIPIVER
+742 LTRWTIEYTIPIIER
-757 VRAAVFYDGGFVNA
+757 VRFAVFYDGGFVNP
-771 GSWSFG
+771 GSWSFS
-777 PQTVPSTKGRH
+777 PQKVPVPGNTQGKFSG
-788 SAGFNQDIGVGVRLD
+788 GLNQDIGVGVRLD

>member
-1 MNYADSLWSVV
+1 
-12 DFFTFMNFSSPLCR
+12 MNFSRSSCR
-26 NWILVAIIVI
+26 NWIFIAIISAALN
-36 SLSLF
+36 SLGS
-41 GQAQQP
+41 AQQP
-47 LPGEPPQPPTSQNPA
+47 PPGQPAQPPPGQNPQVPGTEGQPPQP
-62 VPGQEAQPPAAGQ
+62 
-75 PTPTAPRPSPIVR
+75 APRQQSPIVR

-122 EDDVRSLYG
+122 EDDVRSLYA

-155 QTRVTLSEVVIQGNE
+155 QTRVTLSEIVIQGNQAI
-170 VVKTKRL
+170 KAKRL
-177 RRELNLK
+177 RRELNIK

-198 QKLVDLYQKRGYPDT
+198 QKLVELYQKRGYPDT

-220 VNEDRGTARVTYSIS
+220 VNEDRGTARVTFAVS
-235 EGQKSVVKTIRFV
+235 EGQKSVVKRIRFV
-248 GNYALSSKRLRKE
+248 GNGALTAKRLRKE
-261 MKTKQNNILGFV
+261 MKTKENNILGFV

-285 SDVQKLKELYQ
+285 GDVQKLKELYQ

-308 RIDRLG
+308 KIDRLD
-314 KKYVAVTIYITEG
+314 KKNVVVTIYITEG
-327 PQYHVG
+327 QQYHVG
-333 TVTIE
+333 TLSVE
-338 GLHVVSE
+338 GLHIVTE
-345 PNFRKVIK
+345 ANFRKVIK

-383 AKVNVQTTPAGPA
+383 AKVNVQTTPAGPSI
-396 LVNLTYKVDEGIQS
+396 VNLSYKVDEGIQS

-424 DKVIRREIVLSPGD
+424 DKVLRREIILSPGD

-514 NWKTFTGA
+514 NWRTFTGA

-533 TQTKNASLELSDPY
+533 TETKNASIELSEPY
-547 FLDQRLAVGGR
+547 FLDQRLAFGGR
-558 LFWDEYNYYSDV
+558 LFFDEYNYFSDV

-580 FVRKPITNFLSA
+580 FMRKPITNFLSV

-607 TSIITQTLQ
+607 SSLITQQL
-616 NLINQEGPNNLE
+616 NDLINEEGQKNLE
-628 SRVTLAF
+628 SRVTLSF
-635 TYDTRDSA
+635 TYDTRDSS

-649 TRIDLSS
+649 TRIDLSA

-665 SVQIYGFDLDASQY
+665 DVQIYGFDFDAAQY

-689 LNGEVASVANWNSG
+689 FNGEIASVANWNGGS
-703 KIVPIFDRLYLG
+703 IVPIFDRLYLG
-715 GPNNLRGFRFRDV
+715 GASTLRGFKFRDV
-728 GPKDEDGNPIGGNT
+728 GPKDDQGNALGGNT
-742 LARFTIEYTIPIVER
+742 LARLTVEYTIPIIER
-757 VRAAVFYDGGFVNA
+757 IRAAVFYDGG
-771 GSWSFG
+771 
-777 PQTVPSTKGRH
+777 
-788 SAGFNQDIGVGVRLD
+788 
-803 LPIGPLRLDYGFP
+803 
-816 IQEDSFSSKSGQ
+816 
-828 FQFSV
+828 
-833 GYQF
+833 

>member
-1 MNYADSLWSVV
+1 
-12 DFFTFMNFSSPLCR
+12 MNFSSPHR
-26 NWILVAIIVI
+26 GIWILATII
-36 SLSLF
+36 LTFLDLQ

-47 LPGEPPQPPTSQNPA
+47 TAEQPPLPPAGQNLPA
-62 VPGQEAQPPAAGQ
+62 PGRASQPPAQ
-75 PTPTAPRPSPIVR
+75 PEKPQQSPIVR
-88 QIEIQYAGPATLSRQ
+88 TIEIQYAGPATLSRQ

-122 EDDVRSLYG
+122 EDDVRSLYA
-131 TGLVTNVRIYGEPLP
+131 TGLVTNVRIYGEPVP

-155 QTRVTLSEVVIQGNE
+155 QTRVTLTEVAIAGNE
-170 VVKTKRL
+170 AVSTKRI

-184 TGSPLDEQALEQAR
+184 TGTPLDEQALEQAR
-198 QKLVDLYQKRGYPDT
+198 QKVVEMYQRRGYPDT

-220 VNEDRGTARVTYSIS
+220 VNEERGTAKVTFAIS
-235 EGQKSVVKTIRFV
+235 EGRKAVVKTIKFV
-248 GNYALSSKRLRKE
+248 GNTAIKSNRLRKE
-261 MKTKQNNILGFV
+261 MKTKQNSILGFL

-285 SDVQKLKELYQ
+285 SDVQKIKELYQ

-301 DAQITDV
+301 DVQVTDV
-308 RIDRLG
+308 KIDRLN
-314 KKYVAVTIYITEG
+314 KKYVAITIYINEG
-327 PQYHVG
+327 QVYHVG
-333 TVTIE
+333 TVTIT
-338 GLHVVSE
+338 GLHVVTE
-345 PNFRKVIK
+345 ANFRKVIK
-353 VTEGKVFSPQKLQKD
+353 VTEGKIFSPQKLQKD
-368 IKSVEDAYGV
+368 IKAVEDAYGV

-383 AKVNVQTTPAGPA
+383 AKVNVETTPGGPA
-396 LVNLTYKVDEGIQS
+396 TVNLSYKVDEGIQS

-503 AELAQ
+503 GELSQ
-508 GNFDIM
+508 GNFDIT
-514 NWKTFTGA
+514 NWRTFTGG

-533 TQTKNASLELSDPY
+533 TQTKNASVELTEPY

-558 LFWDEYNYYSDV
+558 VFFDEYNYYSTV

-580 FVRKPITNFLSA
+580 NARKPITNFLSL
-592 KLDYTIQEIDIYNIN
+592 KLDYTIQAIQIYNIN
-607 TSIITQTLQ
+607 RSSISPELFG
-616 NLINQEGPNNLE
+616 LIQQGGENNTE
-628 SRVTLAF
+628 SRATLGF

-649 TRIDLSS
+649 TRVDFSTYS
-656 YVAGGPLGG
+656 AGGFLGG
-665 SVQIYGFDLDASQY
+665 TVQIYGVDIDVSQY

-689 LNGEVASVANWNSG
+689 LNGEVASVVNWSSNANA
-703 KIVPIFDRLYLG
+703 IVPVFDRLYTG
-715 GPNNLRGFRFRDV
+715 GANTLRGFRFRDV
-728 GPKDEDGNPIGGNT
+728 GPKDFEGDPVGGNT
-742 LARFTIEYTIPIVER
+742 LVRYTIEYTIPIIER
-757 VRAAVFYDGGFVNA
+757 VRFAVFYDAGFVNPA
-771 GSWSFG
+771 AWSFS
-777 PQTVPSTKGRH
+777 PQKVVPPGAPPGKFSG
-788 SAGFNQDIGVGVRLD
+788 GFNQDIGIGVRLD
-803 LPIGPLRLDYGFP
+803 LPIGPIRLDYGYP
-816 IQEDSFSSKSGQ
+816 IQEDDFSSKSGQ

>member
-1 MNYADSLWSVV
+1 MKQKRVPERKWL
-12 DFFTFMNFSSPLCR
+12 LCL
-26 NWILVAIIVI
+26 I
-36 SLSLF
+36 LF
-41 GQAQQP
+41 GFVASTVCAQQP
-47 LPGEPPQPPTSQNPA
+47 APQKAPA
-62 VPGQEAQPPAAGQ
+62 PQGPAAQPQATP
-75 PTPTAPRPSPIVR
+75 PTPTQRPAGPIVR
-88 QIEIQYAGPATLSRQ
+88 QIETKYAGPATLSRQ
-103 RILSN
+103 RILTN
-108 MKTTVGQPYSEQTV
+108 MKTTVGQPYSEGTV
-122 EDDVRSLYG
+122 EDDVRALYA

-155 QTRVTLSEVVIQGNE
+155 QTRVTLSEIVVQGNQA
-170 VVKTKRL
+170 VKAKRL
-177 RRELNLK
+177 RRELNIK

-198 QKLVDLYQKRGYPDT
+198 QKLVELYQKRGYPDT

-220 VNEDRGTARVTYSIS
+220 VNEDRGTARVTFAVS
-235 EGQKSVVKTIRFV
+235 EGQKSVVKRIRFV
-248 GNYALSSKRLRKE
+248 GNGTLTAKRLRKE
-261 MKTKQNNILGFV
+261 MKTKENNILGFV

-285 SDVQKLKELYQ
+285 GDVQKLKELYQ

-308 RIDRLG
+308 KIDRLD
-314 KKYVAVTIYITEG
+314 KKNVVVTIYITEG
-327 PQYHVG
+327 QQYHVG
-333 TVTIE
+333 TLSVE
-338 GLHVVSE
+338 GLHIVSE
-345 PNFRKVIK
+345 ANFRKVIK

-383 AKVNVQTTPAGPA
+383 AKVNVETTPGGPA
-396 LVNLTYKVDEGIQS
+396 LVNLSYKVDEGIQS

-424 DKVIRREIVLSPGD
+424 DKVLRREIILSPGD

-483 RTGNLNFGLGFS
+483 RTGSLNFGLGFS
-495 TTDGLLGF
+495 STDGLVGF
-503 AELAQ
+503 AEVSQ
-508 GNFDIM
+508 GNFDIT
-514 NWKTFTGA
+514 NWRTFTGA

-533 TQTKNASLELSDPY
+533 TQRKDASLELTEPY
-547 FLDQRLAVGGR
+547 FLDQRLSLGGR
-558 LFWDEYNYYSDV
+558 LFYDESNYYSDV
-570 YDQRDYGFDI
+570 YDQRNYGFDI
-580 FVRKPITNFLSA
+580 FLRKPITNFLSA
-592 KLDYTIQEIDIYNIN
+592 RLDYTIQEISIYNISS
-607 TSIITQTLQ
+607 SITNQLDR
-616 NLINQEGPNNLE
+616 LIREGGERNLE
-628 SRVTLAF
+628 SRMTIGL

-649 TRIDLSS
+649 TRADFST
-656 YVAGGPLGG
+656 YTAGGFLGG
-665 SVQIYGFDLDASQY
+665 TVQIYGFDLEASQY
-679 FHLPYDTILL
+679 FHLPFDTILL
-689 LNGEVASVANWNSG
+689 LNGEVAVASTWGGQN
-703 KIVPIFDRLYLG
+703 IVPVHRSLYLG
-715 GPNNLRGFRFRDV
+715 VANNLRGFKFRDV
-728 GPKDEDGNPIGGNT
+728 GPKDDNGNPIGGST
-742 LARFTIEYTIPIVER
+742 LARFTLEYTVPIIER

-771 GSWSFG
+771 GAWSFS
-777 PQTVPSTKGRH
+777 PEQIPSTKGR
-788 SAGFNQDIGVGVRLD
+788 SSGGFAQDIGVGVRLD
-803 LPIGPLRLDYGFP
+803 LPIGPIRLDYGFP

>member
-1 MNYADSLWSVV
+1 MSL
-12 DFFTFMNFSSPLCR
+12 R
-26 NWILVAIIVI
+26 NRRPGRMRPR
-36 SLSLF
+36 
-41 GQAQQP
+41 GQNA
-47 LPGEPPQPPTSQNPA
+47 PA
-62 VPGQEAQPPAAGQ
+62 AGQEAQPPQAGQ
-75 PTPTAPRPSPIVR
+75 RQQSPIVR

-122 EDDVRSLYG
+122 EDDVRSLYA

-155 QTRVTLSEVVIQGNE
+155 QTRVTLTEVVIQGNQI
-170 VVKTKRL
+170 VKAKRL

-184 TGSPLDEQALEQAR
+184 TGTPLDEQALEQAR
-198 QKLVDLYQKRGYPDT
+198 QKLVELYQKRGYPDT

-220 VNEDRGTARVTYSIS
+220 VNEDRGTARVTFAIS

-248 GNYALSSKRLRKE
+248 GNTVLTSKRLRKE
-261 MKTKQNNILGFV
+261 MKTKENNFLGFV

-285 SDVQKLKELYQ
+285 GDVQKLKELYQ

-308 RIDRLG
+308 KIDRLD
-314 KKYVAVTIYITEG
+314 KKNVAITIYITEG

-333 TVTIE
+333 TLTIE
-338 GLHVVSE
+338 GLHVVTE

-368 IKSVEDAYGV
+368 IKAVEDAYGV

-383 AKVNVQTTPAGPA
+383 AKVNVETTPAGPA
-396 LVNLTYKVDEGIQS
+396 LVNLSYKVDEGIQS

-424 DKVIRREIVLSPGD
+424 DKVLRREIVLSPGD

-465 SDTAVPGR
+465 SDTAIPGR

-514 NWKTFTGA
+514 NWRTFTGA
-522 GQKFRARVQLG
+522 GQKFRARIQLG
-533 TQTKNASLELSDPY
+533 TQTKNASIELSEPY
-547 FLDQRLAVGGR
+547 FLDQR
-558 LFWDEYNYYSDV
+558 S
-570 YDQRDYGFDI
+570 
-580 FVRKPITNFLSA
+580 
-592 KLDYTIQEIDIYNIN
+592 
-607 TSIITQTLQ
+607 
-616 NLINQEGPNNLE
+616 
-628 SRVTLAF
+628 
-635 TYDTRDSA
+635 
-643 FLTRKG
+643 
-649 TRIDLSS
+649 
-656 YVAGGPLGG
+656 
-665 SVQIYGFDLDASQY
+665 
-679 FHLPYDTILL
+679 
-689 LNGEVASVANWNSG
+689 
-703 KIVPIFDRLYLG
+703 
-715 GPNNLRGFRFRDV
+715 
-728 GPKDEDGNPIGGNT
+728 
-742 LARFTIEYTIPIVER
+742 
-757 VRAAVFYDGGFVNA
+757 
-771 GSWSFG
+771 
-777 PQTVPSTKGRH
+777 
-788 SAGFNQDIGVGVRLD
+788 GVGRAVVL
-803 LPIGPLRLDYGFP
+803 
-816 IQEDSFSSKSGQ
+816 
-828 FQFSV
+828 
-833 GYQF
+833 

>member
-1 MNYADSLWSVV
+1 
-12 DFFTFMNFSSPLCR
+12 MNFSSPHR
-26 NWILVAIIVI
+26 RIWILATII
-36 SLSLF
+36 LTFLDLQ
-41 GQAQQP
+41 GEAQQP
-47 LPGEPPQPPTSQNPA
+47 AAQGQTPQPTAEQPPPPPAGQNLPA
-62 VPGQEAQPPAAGQ
+62 PGRASQPPAQ
-75 PTPTAPRPSPIVR
+75 PEKPQQSPIVR
-88 QIEIQYAGPATLSRQ
+88 TIEIQYAGPATLSRQ

-108 MKTTVGQPYSEQTV
+108 MKTTVGQPYSETTV
-122 EDDVRSLYG
+122 EDDVRSLYA

-155 QTRVTLSEVVIQGNE
+155 QTRVTLTEVAIQGNE
-170 VVKTKRL
+170 VIKTNRI

-184 TGSPLDEQALEQAR
+184 TGTPLDEQALEQAR
-198 QKLVDLYQKRGYPDT
+198 QKVVEMYQRRGYPDT

-220 VNEDRGTARVTYSIS
+220 VNEERGTAKVTFAIS
-235 EGQKSVVKTIRFV
+235 EGHKAVVKTIRFV
-248 GNYALSSKRLRKE
+248 GNTVIKSNRLRRE
-261 MKTKQNNILGFV
+261 MKTKQNNILGFL

-285 SDVQKLKELYQ
+285 SDVQKIKELYQ

-301 DAQITDV
+301 DVQVTDV
-308 RIDRLG
+308 KIDRLNN
-314 KKYVAVTIYITEG
+314 KYVAITIYINEG
-327 PQYHVG
+327 QQYHVG
-333 TVTIE
+333 TVTIT
-338 GLHVVSE
+338 GLHVVTE
-345 PNFRKVIK
+345 ANFRKVIK
-353 VTEGKVFSPQKLQKD
+353 VTEGKIFSPQKLQKD
-368 IKSVEDAYGV
+368 IKAVEDAYGV

-383 AKVNVQTTPAGPA
+383 AKVNVETTPGGPA
-396 LVNLTYKVDEGIQS
+396 TVNLSYKVDEGIQS

-503 AELAQ
+503 GELSQ
-508 GNFDIM
+508 GNFDIT
-514 NWKTFTGA
+514 NWRTFTGG

-533 TQTKNASLELSDPY
+533 TQTKNASVELTEPY

-558 LFWDEYNYYSDV
+558 LFFDEYNYYSDV
-570 YDQRDYGFDI
+570 YNQRDYGFDI
-580 FVRKPITNFLSA
+580 NARKPITNFLSV
-592 KLDYTIQEIDIYNIN
+592 KLDYTIQKIQIYDIQ
-607 TSIITQTLQ
+607 TSSISPELLD
-616 NLINQEGPNNLE
+616 LIRLGDENNLE
-628 SRVTLAF
+628 SRATLGF

-649 TRIDLSS
+649 TRVDLST
-656 YVAGGPLGG
+656 YTAGGFLGG
-665 SVQIYGFDLDASQY
+665 TVQVYGLDVDVSQY

-689 LNGEVASVANWNSG
+689 LNGEVASVVNWNSSPNT
-703 KIVPIFDRLYLG
+703 IVPVFDRLYTG
-715 GPNNLRGFRFRDV
+715 GANTLRGFRFRDV
-728 GPKDEDGNPIGGNT
+728 GPKDFEGDPVGGNT
-742 LARFTIEYTIPIVER
+742 LVRYTIEYTIPIIER
-757 VRAAVFYDGGFVNA
+757 VRFAVFYDAGYVNP
-771 GSWSFG
+771 GSWSFS
-777 PQTVPSTKGRH
+777 PQKVVPPGAPPGKFSG
-788 SAGFNQDIGVGVRLD
+788 GFNQDIGVGVRLD
-803 LPIGPLRLDYGFP
+803 LPIGPIRLDYGYP
-816 IQEDSFSSKSGQ
+816 IQEDDFSSKSGQ

>member
-1 MNYADSLWSVV
+1 
-12 DFFTFMNFSSPLCR
+12 MNFSRSSCR
-26 NWILVAIIVI
+26 NWIFIAII
-36 SLSLF
+36 SAALNLPGS
-41 GQAQQP
+41 AQQP
-47 LPGEPPQPPTSQNPA
+47 PPGQPAQPPPGQNTQVPGTEGQPPQP
-62 VPGQEAQPPAAGQ
+62 
-75 PTPTAPRPSPIVR
+75 APRQQSPIVR

-122 EDDVRSLYG
+122 EDDVRSLYA

-155 QTRVTLSEVVIQGNE
+155 QTRVTLSEIVIQGNQ
-170 VVKTKRL
+170 VVKAKRL

-198 QKLVDLYQKRGYPDT
+198 QKLVELYQKRGYPDT

-220 VNEDRGTARVTYSIS
+220 VNEDRGTARVTFAVS
-235 EGQKSVVKTIRFV
+235 EGQKSVVKRIRFV
-248 GNYALSSKRLRKE
+248 GNGALTAKRLRKE
-261 MKTKQNNILGFV
+261 MKTKENNILGFV

-285 SDVQKLKELYQ
+285 GDVQKLKELYQ

-308 RIDRLG
+308 KIDRLD
-314 KKYVAVTIYITEG
+314 KKNVIITIYITEG
-327 PQYHVG
+327 QQYHVG
-333 TVTIE
+333 TLSIE
-338 GLHVVSE
+338 GLHIVSE
-345 PNFRKVIK
+345 ANFRKVIK

-396 LVNLTYKVDEGIQS
+396 IVNLSYKVDEGIQS

-424 DKVIRREIVLSPGD
+424 DKVLRREIILSPGD

-514 NWKTFTGA
+514 NWRTFTGA

-533 TQTKNASLELSDPY
+533 TETKNASIELSEPY
-547 FLDQRLAVGGR
+547 FLDQRLAFGGR
-558 LFWDEYNYYSDV
+558 LFFDEYNYFSDV

-580 FVRKPITNFLSA
+580 FMRKPITNFLSV

-607 TSIITQTLQ
+607 SSLITQQL
-616 NLINQEGPNNLE
+616 NDLINEEGQQNLE
-628 SRVTLAF
+628 SRVTLSF
-635 TYDTRDSA
+635 TYDTRDSS

-649 TRIDLSS
+649 TRIDLST

-665 SVQIYGFDLDASQY
+665 DVQIYGFDLDAAQY

-689 LNGEVASVANWNSG
+689 FNGEIASVANWNGGS
-703 KIVPIFDRLYLG
+703 IVPIFDRLYLG
-715 GPNNLRGFRFRDV
+715 GASTLRGFKFRDV
-728 GPKDEDGNPIGGNT
+728 GPKDDEGNAIGGNT
-742 LARFTIEYTIPIVER
+742 LARLTVEYTIPIIER
-757 VRAAVFYDGGFVNA
+757 VRAAIFYDGGFVDP
-771 GSWSFG
+771 GSWNFG
-777 PQTVPSTKGRH
+777 ANKVPSTKGRF
-788 SAGFNQDIGVGVRLD
+788 SGGFNQDIGIGVRLD

-816 IQEDSFSSKSGQ
+816 IEEDSFSSKSGQ

>member
-1 MNYADSLWSVV
+1 MV
-12 DFFTFMNFSSPLCR
+12 TI
-26 NWILVAIIVI
+26 ILAF
-36 SLSLF
+36 L
-41 GQAQQP
+41 GPQGRAQQP
-47 LPGEPPQPPTSQNPA
+47 PAGQPPLPAAGQNPPA
-62 VPGQEAQPPAAGQ
+62 PGQEAQPPAQ
-75 PTPTAPRPSPIVR
+75 PEKPQQSPIVR

-122 EDDVRSLYG
+122 EDDVRSLYA

-155 QTRVTLSEVVIQGNE
+155 QTRVTLTEVAIQGNE
-170 VVKTKRL
+170 VIKTKRI
-177 RRELNLK
+177 RKELNLK

-198 QKLVDLYQKRGYPDT
+198 QKVVEMYQKRGYPDT

-220 VNEDRGTARVTYSIS
+220 VNEERGTARVTFAIS
-235 EGQKSVVKTIRFV
+235 EGRKAVVKTISFV
-248 GNYALSSKRLRKE
+248 GNMAMRLRKE
-261 MKTKQNNILGFV
+261 MKTKENNILGFL

-285 SDVQKLKELYQ
+285 GDVQKIKELYQ

-301 DAQITDV
+301 DVQVTDV
-308 RIDRLG
+308 RIDRLD
-314 KKYVAVTIYITEG
+314 KKNVAITIYINEG
-327 PQYHVG
+327 QQYHVG
-333 TVTIE
+333 TVAIE
-338 GLHVVSE
+338 GLHIVTE
-345 PNFRKVIK
+345 ANFRKVIK

-383 AKVNVQTTPAGPA
+383 AKVNVETTPGGPA
-396 LVNLTYKVDEGIQS
+396 LVNLSYKVDEGIQS

-465 SDTAVPGR
+465 SDTTVPGR

-503 AELAQ
+503 AELSQ
-508 GNFDIM
+508 GNFDIT

-533 TQTKNASLELSDPY
+533 TQTKDASIELTEPY
-547 FLDQRLAVGGR
+547 FLDQRLALSGR
-558 LFWDEYNYYSDV
+558 LFFDEYNYYSDV

-580 FVRKPITNFLSA
+580 NVRKPITNFLSV
-592 KLDYTIQEIDIYNIN
+592 KLDYTLQEIGIYNIN
-607 TSIITQTLQ
+607 QSAITQQLLNIIQ
-616 NLINQEGPNNLE
+616 QQGSYNLE
-628 SRVTLAF
+628 SRVTLAL

-649 TRIDLSS
+649 TRVDLST

-665 SVQIYGFDLDASQY
+665 DVSVYGFDLDAAQY

-689 LNGEVASVANWNSG
+689 LNGEVGVVSNWNNDS
-703 KIVPIFDRLYLG
+703 IVPIFDRLYLG
-715 GPNNLRGFRFRDV
+715 GASNLRGFRFRDV
-728 GPKDEDGNPIGGNT
+728 GPKDDQGNALGGNT
-742 LARFTIEYTIPIVER
+742 LARLTVEYTIPIIER
-757 VRAAVFYDGGFVNA
+757 VRFAVFYDGGFVNP
-771 GSWSFG
+771 GSWSFS
-777 PQTVPSTKGRH
+777 PQKVPTTPPGGSNAGKFSG
-788 SAGFNQDIGVGVRLD
+788 GFNQDIGIGVRLD
-803 LPIGPLRLDYGFP
+803 LPIGPIRLDYGYP